1 MPLTIRGSL
10 NVPESV
16 QALRRGA
23 RWHHVRMRVGLVLGA
38 GGVMG
43 GAWLTG
49 GLHALATEKG
59 WDPAAADHIVGT
71 SAGAMMGA
79 LLAAEVPP
87 WFMVA
92 HSAGETFD
100 GLQDAGGRPQREASR
115 SAGAEFRIDRGAR
128 LPVGPGS
135 WRLALSSLSN
145 PTRHTP
151 ATLFGGW
158 LPRGV
163 ISTEPLKD
171 TVRRVVPEGW
181 VDHPNTWILACD
193 YATGRRVAFGREG
206 APPADLV
213 DAVAASCAIPGFFTP
228 VKIGGREYVDGGM
241 RSTSNL
247 DVLRDEGLDL
257 VICLNPTSSLHP
269 PHAWNPAERVAAA
282 FRRVSGRRL
291 GSEARNLRATGTRV
305 VLIQPVTEDH
315 RVMGPNL
322 MSTRNRNPVIE
333 TAIETVSRQLRE
345 PDVREALE
353 GLAPGETHKVARPPG
368 PPSTWP
374 EVGPA
379 TRA

>member
-1 MPLTIRGSL
+1 MK
-10 NVPESV
+10 
-16 QALRRGA
+16 
-23 RWHHVRMRVGLVLGA
+23 VGVVLGA

-49 GLHALATEKG
+49 GLAALATETG
-59 WDPAAADHIVGT
+59 WDPADADHIVGT

-79 LLAAEVPP
+79 LLAAGVPP
-87 WFMVA
+87 WFMVGP
-92 HSAGETFD
+92 SAGERFD

-115 SAGAEFRIDRGAR
+115 SAGAVFRIDRGTR
-128 LPVGPGS
+128 LPIGPGS

-163 ISTEPLKD
+163 ISTDPLKD

-181 VDHPNTWILACD
+181 VEHPGTWILACD

-206 APPADLV
+206 APPADLA

-228 VKIGGREYVDGGM
+228 VEIGGREYVDGGM
-241 RSTSNL
+241 HSTSNL
-247 DVLRDEGLDL
+247 DVLLDEALDL

-282 FRRVSGRRL
+282 LRRVSGRHL
-291 GSEARNLRATGTRV
+291 GSETKKLRARGTEV
-305 VLIQPVTEDH
+305 VLIQPTTVDH
-315 RVMGPNL
+315 QAMGPNL
-322 MSTRNRNPVIE
+322 MARGKRNRVIA
-333 TAIETVSRQLRE
+333 TAVETVT
-345 PDVREALE
+345 A
-353 GLAPGETHKVARPPG
+353 
-368 PPSTWP
+368 
-374 EVGPA
+374 
-379 TRA
+379 